1 MSRYQNFKDNFKDTA
16 KNVGESFKNLRSKIK
31 TDVTTNTLQ
40 LTQNISQNA
49 QSKYIIF
56 LICILIMSGISYG
69 YIHKFIGNEWL
80 FSVFLLLIFAFAAI
94 LRFVINI
101 PTIYVIIFLLVSVTG
116 LLFLL
121 VNKLAG
127 IVMSIIVGLL
137 LLHLLY
143 IVVVKGVNVTE
154 SINIFFSGMSISS
167 VTDAWNSI
175 TKITSF
181 LCSYFVKGFLV
192 QLVSKS
198 MLIIFLM
205 YLALVVYIYTKQ
217 PYQIVSDNKSIFL
230 CIFLFIGF
238 ALLSLLV
245 MGFEEFVPFIT
256 SFLKYT
262 ILIGIVIG
270 IILAILH
277 VYNNVPIIAN
287 TVLFAIN
294 IAILVGIFA
303 MIVKFIGAE
312 APGYITGPP
321 SWSGLLF
328 ETLIYIPCLFLD
340 AVDFLKTEFKLAQTQ
355 WTYFIILII
364 EIILIA
370 LLFILPKA
378 FDAVINHNGE
388 IIQDSVLPLNKKKT
402 IEVTTTDSNNNQIKS
417 LTLSLADNVKQNKP
431 TYNYGLSAWFY
442 IHPQPKN
449 TNSSYTTSGGVSIL
463 DFSGAPTV
471 NYDATDNVLK
481 IVVTNFLE
489 FRFSYTWID
498 GSVNPV
504 IIPLS
509 RINQPLPEL
518 NSFLQSVMVSNK
530 HYYTNRTIP
539 GQTIFL
545 LEILIENATYKIN
558 SYATSLTIATA
569 NKWDLPPGVTW
580 VNPTNSIM
588 PIFNVPA
595 TNSSDLIGFDAGSY
609 PNAPITGTPQAQTQ
623 TPAQTSPYSVVSKF
637 APQVPEIILPSQIPL
652 QRWNHLF
659 INFNSDSTMDVFL
672 NNKLETSVPNVFP
685 PLVTNLTVG
694 KDKGIYGQACNI
706 VYYRSVLGSDA
717 ISWIYNTH
725 KDLNPPTSPNF

>member
-1 MSRYQNFKDNFKDTA
+1 MSQYQNFKDAAKNVGESFGESF
-16 KNVGESFKNLRSKIK
+16 KNVGESFKNLRSKIG
-31 TDVTTNTLQ
+31 TDITTNSLQ
-40 LTQNISQNA
+40 IKQKISQNA

-56 LICILIMSGISYG
+56 LICILIFSVIIYG
-69 YIHKFIGNEWL
+69 FINRFIGNEWL
-80 FSVFLLLIFAFAAI
+80 FSVFLILIFAFAAI
-94 LRFVINI
+94 LRFVVNI

-154 SINIFFSGMSISS
+154 SINNFFSGMSISS
-167 VTDAWNSI
+167 IPDAWNSI
-175 TKITSF
+175 TKITNF

-256 SFLKYT
+256 SFLKYAT
-262 ILIGIVIG
+262 LIGIVLG

-277 VYNNVPIIAN
+277 VYNNVPMIAN

-312 APGYITGPP
+312 APGYISGPP

-328 ETLIYIPCLFLD
+328 ELLIYIPCLFLD
-340 AVDFLKTEFKLAQTQ
+340 AVEFFKTELKLAQTQ
-355 WTYFIILII
+355 WTYFIILVI

-388 IIQDSVLPLNKKKT
+388 VILDSVLPLNKKKT
-402 IEVTTTDSNNNQIKS
+402 LQVITTDSNNNQ
-417 LTLSLADNVKQNKP
+417 TLSLTPSLAERVKTNQP
-431 TYNYGLSAWFY
+431 IYNYGLSAWFY

-449 TNSSYTTSGGVSIL
+449 TNSSYTTPGGVSIL
-463 DFSGAPTV
+463 DFSGAPTI

-481 IVVTNFLE
+481 IVV
-489 FRFSYTWID
+489 R
-498 GSVNPV
+498 GSSK
-504 IIPLS
+504 IS
-509 RINQPLPEL
+509 DDDQP
-518 NSFLQSVMVSNK
+518 K
-530 HYYTNRTIP
+530 
-539 GQTIFL
+539 
-545 LEILIENATYKIN
+545 
-558 SYATSLTIATA
+558 
-569 NKWDLPPGVTW
+569 
-580 VNPTNSIM
+580 
-588 PIFNVPA
+588 
-595 TNSSDLIGFDAGSY
+595 
-609 PNAPITGTPQAQTQ
+609 
-623 TPAQTSPYSVVSKF
+623 SK
-637 APQVPEIILPSQIPL
+637 IPL

-659 INFNSDSTMDVFL
+659 INFNNDGMMDVFL
-672 NNKLETSVPNVFP
+672 NNNLETSVPKVLP
-685 PLVTNLTVG
+685 PLITSLTVG
-694 KDKGIYGQACNI
+694 INKGIYGQACNV
-706 VYYRSVLGSDA
+706 VYYRTVLGSDA

-725 KDLNPPTSPNF
+725 KHLNPPTSPNF

>member
-1 MSRYQNFKDNFKDTA
+1 MS
-16 KNVGESFKNLRSKIK
+16 SIKNLYSKIK
-31 TDVTTNTLQ
+31 TDGTTA
-40 LTQNISQNA
+40 TQIMQKISQNS
-49 QSKYIIF
+49 QNKYVILLII
-56 LICILIMSGISYG
+56 ILIISGISYG
-69 YIHKFIGNEWL
+69 YIHRFIGNEWL
-80 FSVFLLLIFAFAAI
+80 FSVFLILIFAFAAI
-94 LRFVINI
+94 LRFILNI
-101 PTIYVIIFLLVSVTG
+101 PTIYVIIFLLVSVSG
-116 LLFLL
+116 LLFF

-127 IVMSIIVGLL
+127 IIMSVIVGLL
-137 LLHLLY
+137 LLHLIY
-143 IVVVKGVNVTE
+143 IVVVKGVNVNE
-154 SINIFFSGMSISS
+154 SINNFFSGMSISS
-167 VTDAWNSI
+167 VTDAWNFI
-175 TKITSF
+175 TKITNF

-198 MLIIFLM
+198 MFIIFLM
-205 YLALVVYIYTKQ
+205 YLALVIYIYTKQ

-262 ILIGIVIG
+262 TLIGIVLG

-277 VYNNVPIIAN
+277 VYNNVPMIAN

-340 AVDFLKTEFKLAQTQ
+340 AVEFFKTELKLAQTQ

-370 LLFILPKA
+370 LLFVLPKA

-388 IIQDSVLPLNKKKT
+388 VILDSVLPLNKKKT
-402 IEVTTTDSNNNQIKS
+402 LQVTTTDSNNNQ
-417 LTLSLADNVKQNKP
+417 TLSLTPTLADRVKTNQP

-449 TNSSYTTSGGVSIL
+449 TNSSYTTPGGVSIL

-471 NYDATDNVLK
+471 NYDASNNVLK
-481 IVVTNFLE
+481 IIV
-489 FRFSYTWID
+489 
-498 GSVNPV
+498 GST
-504 IIPLS
+504 IS
-509 RINQPLPEL
+509 DDFQP
-518 NSFLQSVMVSNK
+518 K
-530 HYYTNRTIP
+530 
-539 GQTIFL
+539 
-545 LEILIENATYKIN
+545 
-558 SYATSLTIATA
+558 
-569 NKWDLPPGVTW
+569 
-580 VNPTNSIM
+580 
-588 PIFNVPA
+588 
-595 TNSSDLIGFDAGSY
+595 
-609 PNAPITGTPQAQTQ
+609 
-623 TPAQTSPYSVVSKF
+623 
-637 APQVPEIILPSQIPL
+637 SQIPL

-659 INFNSDSTMDVFL
+659 INFNNYGTMDVFL
-672 NNKLETSVPNVFP
+672 NNNLETSVPNVFP
-685 PLVTNLTVG
+685 PLITSLTVG
-694 KDKGIYGQACNI
+694 TNKGIYGQACNV
-706 VYYRSVLGSDA
+706 VYYQSVLGSDA

-725 KDLNPPTSPNF
+725 KYLNPPTSPNF

>member
-1 MSRYQNFKDNFKDTA
+1 MSS
-16 KNVGESFKNLRSKIK
+16 VKNLYSKIR
-31 TDVTTNTLQ
+31 TDGTTATSQ
-40 LTQNISQNA
+40 IIQKISQNS
-49 QSKYIIF
+49 QNKYVILLII
-56 LICILIMSGISYG
+56 ILIISGISYG
-69 YIHKFIGNEWL
+69 YIHRFVGNEWL
-80 FSVFLLLIFAFAAI
+80 FSVFLILIFAFAAI
-94 LRFVINI
+94 LRFILNI
-101 PTIYVIIFLLVSVTG
+101 PTIYVIIFLLVSVSG
-116 LLFLL
+116 LLFF

-127 IVMSIIVGLL
+127 IIMSVIVGLL

-154 SINIFFSGMSISS
+154 SINNFFSGMSISS

-175 TKITSF
+175 TKITNF
-181 LCSYFVKGFLV
+181 LCDYFVKGFLV

-198 MLIIFLM
+198 MFIIFLM

-262 ILIGIVIG
+262 TLIGIVLG

-277 VYNNVPIIAN
+277 VYNNVPMIAN

-328 ETLIYIPCLFLD
+328 ETLIYIPCLFLN
-340 AVDFLKTEFKLAQTQ
+340 AVEFFKTELKLAQTQ
-355 WTYFIILII
+355 WTYFIILVI

-370 LLFILPKA
+370 LLFVLPKA

-388 IIQDSVLPLNKKKT
+388 VILDSVLPLNKKKT
-402 IEVTTTDSNNNQIKS
+402 LQVTTTDSNNNQ
-417 LTLSLADNVKQNKP
+417 TLSLTPSLEDSVKTNQP

-449 TNSSYTTSGGVSIL
+449 TNSSYTTPGGVSIL
-463 DFSGAPTV
+463 DFSGAPTI
-471 NYDATDNVLK
+471 NYDASNNVLFM
-481 IVVTNFLE
+481 IVN
-489 FRFSYTWID
+489 
-498 GSVNPV
+498 GST
-504 IIPLS
+504 IS
-509 RINQPLPEL
+509 DDFQPKSE
-518 NSFLQSVMVSNK
+518 
-530 HYYTNRTIP
+530 
-539 GQTIFL
+539 
-545 LEILIENATYKIN
+545 
-558 SYATSLTIATA
+558 
-569 NKWDLPPGVTW
+569 
-580 VNPTNSIM
+580 
-588 PIFNVPA
+588 
-595 TNSSDLIGFDAGSY
+595 
-609 PNAPITGTPQAQTQ
+609 
-623 TPAQTSPYSVVSKF
+623 
-637 APQVPEIILPSQIPL
+637 IPL

-659 INFNSDSTMDVFL
+659 INFNNYGTMDVFL
-672 NNKLETSVPNVFP
+672 NNNLETSVPKVFP
-685 PLVTNLTVG
+685 PLITSLTVG
-694 KDKGIYGQACNI
+694 TNKGIYGQACNV
-706 VYYRSVLGSDA
+706 VYYQSVLGSDA

-725 KDLNPPTSPNF
+725 KYLNPPTSPNF

>member
-1 MSRYQNFKDNFKDTA
+1 MSS
-16 KNVGESFKNLRSKIK
+16 VKNLYSKIR
-31 TDVTTNTLQ
+31 TDGTTATSQ
-40 LTQNISQNA
+40 IIQKISQNS
-49 QSKYIIF
+49 QNKYVILLII
-56 LICILIMSGISYG
+56 ILIISGISYG
-69 YIHKFIGNEWL
+69 YIHRFVGNEWL
-80 FSVFLLLIFAFAAI
+80 FSVFLILIFAFAAI
-94 LRFVINI
+94 LRFILNI
-101 PTIYVIIFLLVSVTG
+101 PTIYVIIFLLVSVSG
-116 LLFLL
+116 LLFF

-127 IVMSIIVGLL
+127 IIMSVIVGLL

-154 SINIFFSGMSISS
+154 SINNFFSGMSISS

-175 TKITSF
+175 TKITNF
-181 LCSYFVKGFLV
+181 LCDYFVKGFLV

-198 MLIIFLM
+198 MFIIFLM

-262 ILIGIVIG
+262 TLIGIVLG

-277 VYNNVPIIAN
+277 VYNNVPMIAN

-340 AVDFLKTEFKLAQTQ
+340 AVEFFKTELKLAQTQ
-355 WTYFIILII
+355 WTYFIILVI

-370 LLFILPKA
+370 LLFVLPKA

-388 IIQDSVLPLNKKKT
+388 VILDSVLPLNKKKT
-402 IEVTTTDSNNNQIKS
+402 LQVTTTDSNNNQ
-417 LTLSLADNVKQNKP
+417 TLSLTPSLEDSVKTNQP

-449 TNSSYTTSGGVSIL
+449 TNSSYTTPGGVSIL
-463 DFSGAPTV
+463 DFSGAPTI
-471 NYDATDNVLK
+471 NYDASNNVLN
-481 IVVTNFLE
+481 VFV
-489 FRFSYTWID
+489 S
-498 GSVNPV
+498 GS
-504 IIPLS
+504 
-509 RINQPLPEL
+509 
-518 NSFLQSVMVSNK
+518 
-530 HYYTNRTIP
+530 TISDDS
-539 GQTIFL
+539 QT
-545 LEILIENATYKIN
+545 K
-558 SYATSLTIATA
+558 
-569 NKWDLPPGVTW
+569 
-580 VNPTNSIM
+580 
-588 PIFNVPA
+588 
-595 TNSSDLIGFDAGSY
+595 
-609 PNAPITGTPQAQTQ
+609 
-623 TPAQTSPYSVVSKF
+623 
-637 APQVPEIILPSQIPL
+637 SQIPL

-659 INFNSDSTMDVFL
+659 INFNNYGTMDVFL
-672 NNKLETSVPNVFP
+672 NNNLETSVPKVFP
-685 PLVTNLTVG
+685 PLITSLTVG
-694 KDKGIYGQACNI
+694 TNKGIYGQACNV
-706 VYYRSVLGSDA
+706 VYYQSVLGSDA

-725 KDLNPPTSPNF
+725 KYLNPPTSPNF

>member
-1 MSRYQNFKDNFKDTA
+1 MSGKD
-16 KNVGESFKNLRSKIK
+16 VVESFKNLRSKIG
-31 TDVTTNTLQ
+31 TDITTNSLQ
-40 LTQNISQNA
+40 IKQKISQNT
-49 QSKYIIF
+49 QSKYIII
-56 LICILIMSGISYG
+56 LICILIFSVIIYG
-69 YIHKFIGNEWL
+69 FINRFIGNEWL
-80 FSVFLLLIFAFAAI
+80 FSVFLILIFAFAAM
-94 LRFVINI
+94 LRFVVNI
-101 PTIYVIIFLLVSVTG
+101 PTIYVIIFLLVSVTS

-154 SINIFFSGMSISS
+154 SINNFFSGMSISS

-175 TKITSF
+175 TKITNF

-256 SFLKYT
+256 SFLKYAT
-262 ILIGIVIG
+262 LIGIVLG

-277 VYNNVPIIAN
+277 VYNNVPMIAN

-312 APGYITGPP
+312 APGYISGPP

-328 ETLIYIPCLFLD
+328 EMLIYIPCLFLD
-340 AVDFLKTEFKLAQTQ
+340 AVEFFKTELKLAQTQ
-355 WTYFIILII
+355 WTYFIILVI

-388 IIQDSVLPLNKKKT
+388 VILDSVLPLNKKKT
-402 IEVTTTDSNNNQIKS
+402 LQVTTTDSNNNQ
-417 LTLSLADNVKQNKP
+417 TLSLTPSLAERVKTNQP
-431 TYNYGLSAWFY
+431 IYNYGLSAWFY

-449 TNSSYTTSGGVSIL
+449 TNSGYTTPGGVSIL
-463 DFSGAPTV
+463 DFSGAPTI

-481 IVVTNFLE
+481 IVVTHFLE

-498 GSVNPV
+498 GSVNLV
-504 IIPLS
+504 SIPQS
-509 RINQPLPEL
+509 RFNQPLPDL
-518 NSFLQSVMVSNK
+518 NSFLQSVMVSKK

-545 LEILIENATYKIN
+545 LEILIENATYKIK
-558 SYATSLTIATA
+558 SYATSETIATA
-569 NKWDLPPGVTW
+569 KKWDSPTGVTW

-595 TNSSDLIGFDAGSY
+595 TNFSDLIGFDAGSY
-609 PNAPITGTPQAQTQ
+609 PNAPITGTPPAQTQ
-623 TPAQTSPYSVVSKF
+623 TPAQTLRYSVVSKF
-637 APQVPEIILPSQIPL
+637 SPKIPEIILPSKIPL

-659 INFNSDSTMDVFL
+659 INFNNDSTMDVFL
-672 NNKLETSVPNVFP
+672 NNKLETSVQNVFP
-685 PLVTNLTVG
+685 PLITSLTVG
-694 KDKGIYGQACNI
+694 TNKGIYGQACNV
-706 VYYRSVLGSDA
+706 VYYRTVLGSDS

-725 KDLNPPTSPNF
+725 KHLNPPTSPNF

>member
-1 MSRYQNFKDNFKDTA
+1 MSS
-16 KNVGESFKNLRSKIK
+16 VKNLYSKIR
-31 TDVTTNTLQ
+31 TDGTTATSQ
-40 LTQNISQNA
+40 IIQKISQNS
-49 QSKYIIF
+49 QNKYVILLII
-56 LICILIMSGISYG
+56 ILIISGISYG
-69 YIHKFIGNEWL
+69 YIHRFVGNEWL
-80 FSVFLLLIFAFAAI
+80 FSVFLILIFAFAAI
-94 LRFVINI
+94 LRFILNI
-101 PTIYVIIFLLVSVTG
+101 PTIYVIIFLLVSVSG
-116 LLFLL
+116 LLFF

-127 IVMSIIVGLL
+127 IIMSVIVGLL

-154 SINIFFSGMSISS
+154 SINNFFSGMSISS

-175 TKITSF
+175 TKITNF
-181 LCSYFVKGFLV
+181 LCDYFVKGFLV

-198 MLIIFLM
+198 MFIIFLM

-262 ILIGIVIG
+262 TLIGIVLG

-277 VYNNVPIIAN
+277 VYNNVPMIAN

-340 AVDFLKTEFKLAQTQ
+340 TVEFFKTELKLAQTQ
-355 WTYFIILII
+355 WTYFIILVI

-370 LLFILPKA
+370 LLFVLPKA

-388 IIQDSVLPLNKKKT
+388 VILDSVLPLNKKKT
-402 IEVTTTDSNNNQIKS
+402 LQVTTTDSNNNQ
-417 LTLSLADNVKQNKP
+417 TLSLTPSLEDSVKTNQP

-449 TNSSYTTSGGVSIL
+449 TNSSYTTPGGVSIL
-463 DFSGAPTV
+463 DFSGAPTI
-471 NYDATDNVLK
+471 NYDASNNVLFM
-481 IVVTNFLE
+481 IVN
-489 FRFSYTWID
+489 
-498 GSVNPV
+498 GST
-504 IIPLS
+504 IS
-509 RINQPLPEL
+509 DDFQPKSE
-518 NSFLQSVMVSNK
+518 
-530 HYYTNRTIP
+530 
-539 GQTIFL
+539 
-545 LEILIENATYKIN
+545 
-558 SYATSLTIATA
+558 
-569 NKWDLPPGVTW
+569 
-580 VNPTNSIM
+580 
-588 PIFNVPA
+588 
-595 TNSSDLIGFDAGSY
+595 
-609 PNAPITGTPQAQTQ
+609 
-623 TPAQTSPYSVVSKF
+623 
-637 APQVPEIILPSQIPL
+637 IPL

-659 INFNSDSTMDVFL
+659 INFNNYGTMDVFL
-672 NNKLETSVPNVFP
+672 NNNLETSVPKVFP
-685 PLVTNLTVG
+685 PLITSLTVG
-694 KDKGIYGQACNI
+694 TNKGIYGQACNV
-706 VYYRSVLGSDA
+706 VYYQSVLGSDA

-725 KDLNPPTSPNF
+725 KYLNPPTSPNF